1 MSHLS
6 LVIKLSLDPE
16 NESEAELREIYEGNK
31 AATRLSLPPEVFII
45 QRVTDALTLV
55 SYITDKLGN

>member
-16 NESEAELREIYEGNK
+16 NESEAELRGRYTREIKLLQGSHFHL
-31 AATRLSLPPEVFII
+31 RSSLFS
-45 QRVTDALTLV
+45 A
-55 SYITDKLGN
+55 

>member
-16 NESEAELREIYEGNK
+16 NESEAELEIYEGNK

-45 QRVTDALTLV
+45 QRVTDALTLL